1 MTGLKITAPI
11 VSTSWLAKN
20 LDHPDLV
27 VLDASLA
34 KPNSQES
41 TEQQAPLQIKNA
53 RFFDIKNTFSD
64 QASELPNTMPSP
76 ETFTSEAQRLGINQN
91 SAIVIYDN
99 LGVYASPRAWW
110 MFRVMG
116 HENVAILNGGFPA
129 WREEELPCEP
139 VLPVNVPP
147 GDFKADFKPALISDL
162 KQVSAVYDQPDTL
175 IIDARSEG
183 RFTGEIPEPR
193 AGLRGGHIPNSVN
206 MPFEKVIKDGKM
218 LPVTALKEIFDNLDL
233 KDKKLIFT
241 CGSGVTACIIALA
254 SDQVVPNK
262 KSVYD
267 GSWAEWGQFPDLP
280 ADC

>member
-1 MTGLKITAPI
+1 MTSLKITSPI

-20 LDHPDLV
+20 LDDPDLV
-27 VLDASLA
+27 VLDASLP
-34 KPNSQES
+34 KPNSKES
-41 TEQQAPLQIKNA
+41 TEKHAPTRIKNA

-64 QASELPNTMPSP
+64 KTSELPNTIPSP
-76 ETFTSEAQRLGINQN
+76 ETFTSEAQSLGINQN

-116 HENVAILNGGFPA
+116 HENVAILNGGLPA
-129 WREEELPCEP
+129 WRDEELPCESSP
-139 VLPVNVPP
+139 TVNVTQ
-147 GDFKADFKPALISDL
+147 GDFKANFKPELISDL
-162 KQVSAVYDQPDTL
+162 KQVSSVYNQPDTL

-183 RFTGEIPEPR
+183 RFTGKIPEPR
-193 AGLRGGHIPNSVN
+193 AGLRGGHIPNSIN
-206 MPFEKVIKDGKM
+206 MPFEKVIKDGKI
-218 LPVTALKEIFDNLDL
+218 LPKAALEEIFDSLNI
-233 KDKKLIFT
+233 KDEKLIFT

-254 SDQVVPNK
+254 SEQVVPNK